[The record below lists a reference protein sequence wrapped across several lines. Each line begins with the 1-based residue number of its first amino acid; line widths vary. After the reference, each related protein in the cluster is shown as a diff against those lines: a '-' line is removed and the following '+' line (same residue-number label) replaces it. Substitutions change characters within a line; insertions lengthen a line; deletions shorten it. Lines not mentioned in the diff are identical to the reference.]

1 MRLKPVKI
9 IIFTSVISVLSYGL
23 KVFLSPYLDPFGATQ
38 WNQFKCKA
46 DHEAQVF
53 KEKLE
58 IEHIL
63 KRSQNCSNYFENLA
77 ALIYKLPPDQLSID
91 VKKYKNSKQNYVKS
105 NSMAVSYVIHNN
117 PGLFEILFHVMFRPY
132 NNYCIVIDP
141 KSSMALKL
149 TLKSIIKCYQETFP
163 NTNIIIA
170 NWTMPIYYFTTT
182 GYSSLNADLTCLE
195 LLYHSSR

>member
-9 IIFTSVISVLSYGL
+9 IIFISAISLLYGL
-23 KVFLSPYLDPFGATQ
+23 KVSLTPYLDPFGATQ
-38 WNQFKCKA
+38 WNQFKRK

-58 IEHIL
+58 VEHIL
-63 KRSQNCSNYFENLA
+63 KRSQNCSNYFETLA
-77 ALIYKLPPDQLSID
+77 ALIYKLPPDQLID
-91 VKKYKNSKQNYVKS
+91 VKKYKNSKQNYAKS

-132 NNYCIVIDP
+132 NNYCIIIDP
-141 KSSMALKL
+141 KSSKMLKL

-163 NTNIIIA
+163 KTNIIH
-170 NWTMPIYYFTTT
+170 
-182 GYSSLNADLTCLE
+182 LE
-195 LLYHSSR
+195 H